1 MAEPEQGEE
10 RRRVGIGEGIRT
22 TMGILGAF
30 KDAVEET
37 FQDAVERGDIGP
49 DRAKRAMQDA
59 ANRVQEAFEGAKERF
74 EFVPRAEFEA
84 LRAEVA
90 ELRRLVEGRPA
101 AAAEEAP
108 RVLESEHDG
117 DPDGRGPIL
126 TEGE

>member
-1 MAEPEQGEE
+1 MAEEQQREE

-22 TMGILGAF
+22 TIGILGAF
-30 KDAVEET
+30 KEAVEET
-37 FQDAVERGDIGP
+37 FQEAVDRGDIGS
-49 DRAKRAMQDA
+49 DRAKRVVQDA
-59 ANRVQEAFEGAKERF
+59 AQRVQDVFDGAKERF

-90 ELRRLVEGRPA
+90 ELRRRMEGGPA
-101 AAAEEAP
+101 HAEEEP

-117 DPDGRGPIL
+117 DADGRGPII